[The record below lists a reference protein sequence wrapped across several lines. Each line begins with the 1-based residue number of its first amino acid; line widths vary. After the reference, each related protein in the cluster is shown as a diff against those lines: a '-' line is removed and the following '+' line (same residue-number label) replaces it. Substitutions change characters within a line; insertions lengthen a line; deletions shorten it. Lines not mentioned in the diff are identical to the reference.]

1 MESTKFLLS
10 EKDIPTAWY
19 NIQASMPNRPKPVLH
34 PGTGKPIGPEDLE
47 PFFPMQRRARSRPTG
62 SGVAMKVA

>member
-34 PGTGKPIGPEDLE
+34 PGTGSPLVRKI
-47 PFFPMQRRARSRPTG
+47 
-62 SGVAMKVA
+62 